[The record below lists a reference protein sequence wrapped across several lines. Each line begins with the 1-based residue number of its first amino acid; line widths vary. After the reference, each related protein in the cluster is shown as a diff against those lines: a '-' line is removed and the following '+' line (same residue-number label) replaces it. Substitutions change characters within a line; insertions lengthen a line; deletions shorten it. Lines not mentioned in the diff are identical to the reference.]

1 MPFAGLSLFLAGW
14 FLVARND
21 QLLVRYGV
29 FDAGSGA
36 PLWGVGEVGVGVL
49 ADDRDGTGPCQA
61 E

>member
-1 MPFAGLSLFLAGW
+1 M
-14 FLVARND
+14 
-21 QLLVRYGV
+21 